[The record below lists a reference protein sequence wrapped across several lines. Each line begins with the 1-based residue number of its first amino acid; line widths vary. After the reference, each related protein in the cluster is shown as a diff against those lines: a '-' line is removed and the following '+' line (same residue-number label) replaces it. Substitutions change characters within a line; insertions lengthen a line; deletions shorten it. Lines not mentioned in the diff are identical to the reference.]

1 MSNERPAGVWPGRAT
16 LLKFRHKP
24 LVDIV
29 IRSVQPAEEF
39 ALEGP
44 NTGEG
49 RGASWFEALVQEHY
63 PRITSMLARLT
74 GDRGQSEEIAAD
86 VFCKLARQVTLLG
99 GKSELTAWVYRVAT
113 NAGLDAIRSNS
124 RRRRREQQ
132 AGVEA
137 LRTAS
142 SDGALEGIL
151 RQERCARV
159 RAVLGGLKPRDA
171 QMLLLRS
178 SGLAYR
184 EVAEAL
190 GIPMAS
196 VGTMLARAEAE
207 FERRFRARYGD
218 SL

>member
-1 MSNERPAGVWPGRAT
+1 MDNV
-16 LLKFRHKP
+16 FR
-24 LVDIV
+24 I
-29 IRSVQPAEEF
+29 VQPAEEF
-39 ALEGP
+39 ALDRP
-44 NTGEG
+44 ATGAP
-49 RGASWFEALVQEHY
+49 RDASWFDAIFQEHY

-86 VFCKLARQVTLLG
+86 VFCKLSRHEAVLRG
-99 GKSELTAWVYRVAT
+99 PSELTAWVYRVAT

-124 RRRRREQQ
+124 RRRRREQE

-137 LRTAS
+137 LRTS
-142 SDGALEGIL
+142 PESGALEVLL

-159 RAVLGGLKPRDA
+159 REVLGSLKPRDA

-184 EVAEAL
+184 EIAQAL
-190 GIPMAS
+190 DITPGS

-207 FERRFRARYGD
+207 FERKFRARYGD
-218 SL
+218 RL